1 MPESVPAVAPRPP
14 PPSKSNLPF
23 PAPSSFEES
32 PMKASVR
39 FAAAT
44 IVAVPI
50 VAATL
55 VMTPGCS
62 PSEAAAT
69 PMGGITPRQFAD
81 GVHAVMMA
89 DRTVYAK
96 HVVTNLKKQ
105 DAPVTAD
112 EYWDDTDNAIPLP
125 AQMFRMGAEL
135 VDENPEAGFTYSLRS
150 QWPLNEQH
158 TAKTEF
164 EQDAL
169 KFISDHPG
177 ENFYGEE
184 ELGDKKY
191 FVAVYP
197 DRAVA
202 EACWSC
208 HNDHPNRGEDYPE
221 FAKDDVMGGV
231 LVRVPIP

>member
-1 MPESVPAVAPRPP
+1 MSRSTQAV
-14 PPSKSNLPF
+14 LQ
-23 PAPSSFEES
+23 SSAHQIQVKLAF
-32 PMKASVR
+32 
-39 FAAAT
+39 
-44 IVAVPI
+44 VAVTC
-50 VAATL
+50 VAASML
-55 VMTPGCS
+55 CIGISGCGES
-62 PSEAAAT
+62 AQASAAPA
-69 PMGGITPRQFAD
+69 GGITPQQFAD

-105 DAPVTAD
+105 EAPVTAD
-112 EYWDDTDNAIPLP
+112 EYWQDSENAIPLP

-158 TAKTEF
+158 TAKSDFETE
-164 EQDAL
+164 AL
-169 KFISDHPG
+169 EFISDNPG

-184 ELGDKKY
+184 ELGGKNY

-208 HNDHPNRGEDYPE
+208 HNDHPDRGDDYPD

-231 LVRVPIP
+231 LVRVPMP